1 MTNLFVGNLNFQTTE
16 SDLRALFEPF
26 GQIERIH
33 IATDRDTGQA
43 RGFAFVEMA
52 NDEEAKKA
60 MASLDGK
67 EVSGR
72 NVKVN
77 EARPKERSGPSGHNN
92 RGGGG
97 GGGRDGRGGGRGRS
111 GGRW

>member
-97 GGGRDGRGGGRGRS
+97 GRDGRGGGRGRS